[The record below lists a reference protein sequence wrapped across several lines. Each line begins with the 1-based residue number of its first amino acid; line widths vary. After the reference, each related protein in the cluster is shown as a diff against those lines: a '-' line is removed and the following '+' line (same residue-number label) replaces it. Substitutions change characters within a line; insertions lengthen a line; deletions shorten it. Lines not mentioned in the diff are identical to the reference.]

1 MDLAEI
7 MLIGMDR
14 SSLKREEQWFF
25 FEKPTRPPS
34 RKSRLKILRHLRQ

>member
-25 FEKPTRPPS
+25 LKNPPVLHPV
-34 RKSRLKILRHLRQ
+34 RAV